1 MIVGGVFTG
10 VSCVVFVTAAG
21 LVIVSYITGALWEAE
36 QKKEMI
42 RYLRSVQCPDG
53 GWGLLVDY
61 MFTDHDF
68 RCSLFVLCR
77 KHMMKYNYF

>member
-1 MIVGGVFTG
+1 
-10 VSCVVFVTAAG
+10 
-21 LVIVSYITGALWEAE
+21 VIVCYITGATWEAE

-61 MFTDHDF
+61 VVVVFADSTFVVPHLCCAKNIIILID
-68 RCSLFVLCR
+68 LFIRLPR
-77 KHMMKYNYF
+77 KHKYKGTTV